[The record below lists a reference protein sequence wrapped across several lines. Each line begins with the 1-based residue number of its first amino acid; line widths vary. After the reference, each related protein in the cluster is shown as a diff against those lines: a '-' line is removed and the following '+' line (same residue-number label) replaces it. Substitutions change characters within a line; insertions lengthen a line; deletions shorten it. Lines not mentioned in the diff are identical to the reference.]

1 MSNRKFYRTVIS
13 VEVLS
18 EEPYNP
24 ESLEGIAHDIIEGD
38 CSGRWNVV
46 SSKEVDGVEMAQLL
60 YEQASE
66 PAFFQLD
73 DDGNDLDE
81 S

>member
-18 EEPYNP
+18 EEPYSP
-24 ESLEGIAHDIIEGD
+24 ESLESIAHDIIEGD

-46 SSKEVDGVEMAQLL
+46 SSKEVDGAEMAQLL